1 MLNSI
6 LNSVLNR
13 YQHHNGLISV
23 IYLTAEDFNNFI
35 FNDDF
40 NGFTSEFS
48 SFISEISSF
57 IALDINKYLF
67 E

>member
-1 MLNSI
+1 
-6 LNSVLNR
+6 
-13 YQHHNGLISV
+13 
-23 IYLTAEDFNNFI
+23 LTAEDFNNFI